1 MRTPATS
8 KTTKPF
14 STNMTTT
21 RRLLLSFASVTALF
35 LATGCN
41 TVSVNSNQYLGVQTY
56 PPSDPAQIQILRK
69 EPVRPHVQLGEVR
82 AEPSS
87 DSVSA
92 QKIETSMRDAAAK
105 MGADAIVIVYDRTEV
120 TGAMVTGPW
129 YGRSVQQIMGRVVVG
144 VAIKY
149 TGDSGS

>member
-1 MRTPATS
+1 MKAI
-8 KTTKPF
+8 
-14 STNMTTT
+14 
-21 RRLLLSFASVTALF
+21 RRLLLLFVAVAALL

-41 TVSVNSNQYLGVQTY
+41 TVSINSNEYLGVQTY

-69 EPVRPHVQLGEVR
+69 EPARPHVQLGEVR

>member
-1 MRTPATS
+1 M
-8 KTTKPF
+8 KTTL
-14 STNMTTT
+14 
-21 RRLLLSFASVTALF
+21 RLILSFAAISSLF
-35 LATGCN
+35 LVTGCN
-41 TVSVNSNQYLGVQTY
+41 TVSINSNQYLGVQTY

-69 EPVRPHVQLGEVR
+69 EPTRPHVQLGEVR

-87 DSVSA
+87 DNVPA

-105 MGADAIVIVYDRTEV
+105 MGADAIVIVFDRTEV

-129 YGRSVQQIMGRVVVG
+129 YGRTVQTIVGRVIVG

-149 TGDSGS
+149 TGDAGS